1 MNLSDQSSTSSMV
14 VLDKFIERLNYKLI
28 LWSLGLGATVYF
40 CAFWLAVLGM
50 FERFPLSFEIGF
62 ISAGSLVMSYHWAM
76 SRYIMDSTIA
86 QLIQVLFG
94 IGLISVSML
103 LIGAA
108 MHDKA
113 YEWLNTY
120 LY

>member
-1 MNLSDQSSTSSMV
+1 MT
-14 VLDKFIERLNYKLI
+14 VLDKFIERLNQKPI

-62 ISAGSLVMSYHWAM
+62 LSAGSLVMAYHWTM
-76 SRYIMDSTIA
+76 SRYLRDSTIA
-86 QLIQVLFG
+86 QAIQLLFG
-94 IGLISVSML
+94 FTLVAFSMF

-108 MHDKA
+108 THDKA
-113 YEWLNTY
+113 YEFVNLWLY
-120 LY
+120 

>member
-1 MNLSDQSSTSSMV
+1 MTALN
-14 VLDKFIERLNYKLI
+14 KFIARLNHRPI
-28 LWSLGLGATVYF
+28 LWSLGLGVIVYF

-76 SRYIMDSTIA
+76 SRYITDSIIA
-86 QLIQVLFG
+86 QLTQVLFG

-113 YEWLNTY
+113 YEFVNTI
-120 LY
+120 LFT

>member
-1 MNLSDQSSTSSMV
+1 MAA
-14 VLDKFIERLNYKLI
+14 LDKFIERSNCKPI
-28 LWSLGLGATVYF
+28 LWSLVLVYL

-62 ISAGSLVMSYHWAM
+62 LSAGSLVMGYHWAM
-76 SRYIMDSTIA
+76 SRYINANAVA
-86 QLIQVLFG
+86 QVVQISL
-94 IGLISVSML
+94 GLCLVSASMF

-108 MHDKA
+108 THAKA
-113 YEWLNTY
+113 YEWVNKL

>member
-1 MNLSDQSSTSSMV
+1 MAA
-14 VLDKFIERLNYKLI
+14 LDKFIERSNCKPI
-28 LWSLGLGATVYF
+28 LWSLVLVYL

-62 ISAGSLVMSYHWAM
+62 LSAGSLVMGYHWAM
-76 SRYIMDSTIA
+76 SRYITASTIA

-113 YEWLNTY
+113 YEWVNNL
-120 LY
+120 LFL